1 MNTAQNGK
9 GSKPRP
15 VDRKGYDACPIWAEW
30 AKRRKN
36 QDIWDANK
44 DKAREMGIITNEEYE
59 NHFADVNKKVNT
71 LDNRE

>member
-15 VDRKGYDACPIWAEW
+15 VDKKSYDACPIWDSWER
-30 AKRRKN
+30 KRRN

-44 DKAREMGIITNEEYE
+44 DKAREMGIITNEEYKE
-59 NHFADVNKKVNT
+59 RYGD
-71 LDNRE
+71 E